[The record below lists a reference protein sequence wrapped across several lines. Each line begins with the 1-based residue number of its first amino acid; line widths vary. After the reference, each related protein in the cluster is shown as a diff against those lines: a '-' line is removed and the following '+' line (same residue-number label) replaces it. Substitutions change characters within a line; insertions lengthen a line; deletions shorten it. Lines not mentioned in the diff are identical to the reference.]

1 MARKKKLL
9 FLIESMMVGGA
20 ERVLISLVNNLSPFQ
35 YDVTV
40 VSVFRKSVYEGYD
53 CIFEDSL
60 KSHVHYKYLIDNT
73 NKYKY
78 KLFNFLFNRLNKK
91 IIHRLFVGSEYDTEI
106 AWYEGLPTT
115 FIAHSSNKR
124 SRKLAWLHYGAGFRN
139 VTDEERLVFQ
149 KVYSQ
154 FDVIIGVSQ
163 GVVENFK
170 DKIDSKM
177 NVVACYNVIEDES
190 VRKRALEKFTKD
202 SCVNKEGSIVHFVC
216 VGRLSEVKGYDR
228 LLNIA
233 VRLKSEGFRFRIDIV
248 GDGLLRKELQSYI
261 NSNELDDCVTLC
273 GNKDNPYP
281 YIKHADWLVCA
292 SYAEG
297 FGMAIIEALIIGTPV
312 ISTDCSGTDEL
323 LGNSEYGIRC
333 ENSENGLY
341 EAMKSV
347 LTDDSLYVK
356 YKKKTAEGGRRFN
369 KERLLQE
376 IEQIL

>member
-1 MARKKKLL
+1 M
-9 FLIESMMVGGA
+9 F
-20 ERVLISLVNNLSPFQ
+20 F
-35 YDVTV
+35 
-40 VSVFRKSVYEGYD
+40 
-53 CIFEDSL
+53 C
-60 KSHVHYKYLIDNT
+60 
-73 NKYKY
+73 
-78 KLFNFLFNRLNKK
+78 
-91 IIHRLFVGSEYDTEI
+91 
-106 AWYEGLPTT
+106 
-115 FIAHSSNKR
+115 
-124 SRKLAWLHYGAGFRN
+124 
-139 VTDEERLVFQ
+139 
-149 KVYSQ
+149 
-154 FDVIIGVSQ
+154 
-163 GVVENFK
+163 
-170 DKIDSKM
+170 
-177 NVVACYNVIEDES
+177 
-190 VRKRALEKFTKD
+190 
-202 SCVNKEGSIVHFVC
+202 FVC

-297 FGMAIIEALIIGTPV
+297 FSSVITEALIIGTPV

-347 LTDDSLYVK
+347 LTDDSLYIK
-356 YKKKTAEGGRRFN
+356 YKKKAAEGGRRFN
-369 KERLLQE
+369 KEQLLQE

>member
-20 ERVLISLVNNLSPFQ
+20 ERVLISLVNNLSPSQ

-53 CIFEDSL
+53 CTFEDSL

-78 KLFNFLFNRLNKK
+78 KLFNFLFNRLNKR

-115 FIAHSSNKR
+115 FIANSSNKR

-149 KVYSQ
+149 KVYSR
-154 FDVIIGVSQ
+154 FDVVVGVSK

-347 LTDDSLYVK
+347 LTDDSLYIK
-356 YKKKTAEGGRRFN
+356 YKKKAAEGGRRFN
-369 KERLLQE
+369 KEQLLQE